1 MAGTYLERVGG
12 LWWEE
17 GKLGSDLG
25 RTGRATEQATNLTQT
40 QPHPVHSDETWSGL
54 GSMCGPI
61 SVLGLRAWLSRVS
74 SALLLTRAQQAP

>member
-25 RTGRATEQATNLTQT
+25 RTGRATEPATNLTQT

-54 GSMCGPI
+54 GSMCGP
-61 SVLGLRAWLSRVS
+61 VLLASQLSASLSKVT
-74 SALLLTRAQQAP
+74 LAPVD